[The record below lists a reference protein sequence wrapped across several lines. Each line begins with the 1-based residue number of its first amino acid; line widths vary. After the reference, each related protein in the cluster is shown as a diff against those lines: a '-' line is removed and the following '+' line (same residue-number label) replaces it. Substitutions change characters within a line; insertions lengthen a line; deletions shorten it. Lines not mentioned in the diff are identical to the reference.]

1 MTAIQSAQI
10 VERYYL
16 MNENVLMENP
26 LDIFSDF
33 EQIPD
38 EAFQYDKDEIYGLV
52 RTITNSDDFLLFL
65 SDTLTNQPERIEAE
79 VAAMK
84 VMLQDAYAGKYSP
97 SKNEAIIYF
106 VGDVLKS
113 IEDITAIGGTFKKIN
128 VSVFKC
134 RPDAILPKY
143 ATTGDAGMDLYSA
156 EEVTLEPHMTKIVPT
171 GLKLAIPGGYYLAIV
186 PRSGLSLKT
195 PLRVGNAP
203 GTIDSGYRGELGIIM
218 TNTGDIPFTVPK
230 GERIAQAILHKI
242 PHIVWNEVTEE
253 EWNKIADTDRG
264 EGGYGSTGQQ

>member
-1 MTAIQSAQI
+1 
-10 VERYYL
+10 

-65 SDTLTNQPERIEAE
+65 SDTLTSQPERIDAE
-79 VAAMK
+79 VTAMK
-84 VMLQDAYAGKYSP
+84 QMLADAYAGKYSP
-97 SKNEAIIYF
+97 AKNEAIIYF
-106 VGDVLKS
+106 IGDVMAS
-113 IEDITAIGGTFKKIN
+113 IEEVKSFGGTFKKIKIP
-128 VSVFKC
+128 VFKC
-134 RPDAILPKY
+134 REDAILPKY
-143 ATTGDAGMDLYSA
+143 ATSGDAGMDLYSA
-156 EEVTLEPHMTKIVPT
+156 EEVLLQPKETKIVPT

-218 TNTGDIPFTVPK
+218 TNTSTEIPFTVPK
-230 GERIAQAILHKI
+230 GERIAQAILQKV
-242 PHIVWNEVTEE
+242 PHIVWDELTEE
-253 EWNKIADTDRG
+253 QWNEIANTDRG
-264 EGGYGSTGQQ
+264 EGGYGSTG